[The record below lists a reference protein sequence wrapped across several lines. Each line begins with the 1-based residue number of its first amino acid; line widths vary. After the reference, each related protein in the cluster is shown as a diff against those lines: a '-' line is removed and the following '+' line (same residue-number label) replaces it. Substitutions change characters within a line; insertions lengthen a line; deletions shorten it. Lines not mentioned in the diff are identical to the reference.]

1 MTIKPKNELLLL
13 TGLVVLL
20 ILIITVFPSSILR
33 VIVGLPFLL
42 FFPGYTLTATL
53 FPKISNLTGIERV
66 ALSFGLSVVV
76 VPLIGLFLNFTPW
89 GIRLYPMLISVAAFI
104 LSTSAISWYR
114 RCKLADVERF
124 AVSFNLSL
132 SSWRGQNT
140 VDKVLSIVLVLAVL
154 GAIGIVGQTLT
165 KPKTGEDLTEFYI
178 LDIEGSAAN
187 YPKQL
192 VVGQEGKVIL
202 VIANSEHQIMN
213 YRVEVMINKV
223 VNNDIRKITL
233 EHDEKWEQVVS
244 FTPQKAGEEQR
255 VEFVLYREG
264 EVDPWLDPLNLW
276 IDVGEVGE

>member
-1 MTIKPKNELLLL
+1 MTIKPRDELLLL
-13 TGLVVLL
+13 TGLVILL
-20 ILIITVFPSSILR
+20 ILIITVFPSSVLR

-53 FPKISNLTGIERV
+53 FPRKSNLSSIERV
-66 ALSFGLSVVV
+66 ALSFGLSIVV

-89 GIRLYPMLISVAAFI
+89 GIRLYPMLISIATFI

-124 AVSFNLSL
+124 AISFNLSL
-132 SSWRGQNT
+132 PSWRGQNT

-154 GAIGIVGQTLT
+154 GAIGTIGQTLI
-165 KPKTGEDLTEFYI
+165 KPKAGDNLTEFYI
-178 LDIEGSAAN
+178 MDIEGKAAN

-202 VIANSEHQIMN
+202 GIANSEHKVMS
-213 YRVEVMINKV
+213 YRVEVMINRV
-223 VNNDIRKITL
+223 VNNDIGEITL
-233 EHDEKWEQVVS
+233 EHNEKWEQVVS
-244 FTPQKAGEEQR
+244 FIPQKAGEKQR
-255 VEFVLYREG
+255 VEFVLYKGG

-276 IDVGEVGE
+276 IDVRE